1 MFFRTPKLAPLQ
13 PHRQPCLQCSAVV
26 PLHRCCGRRGTGVP
40 IHGRPILETHP
51 MVILNSDKRWFDLEN
66 HGITNNLSSA
76 FPLGSQHLNGNI
88 YRKYPSVQYL
98 MDDFLWWKWGF
109 SIAWFDYTK
118 AIQSA
123 HISSLNGFQ
132 WLEEA
137 NLGFLYGLFFDWNVK
152 LQVCGCAPFLD
163 KSIYTCH
170 DCLNPADFWLQ
181 LPWIGYVGYVNPH
194 KEIHTE
200 KSTVNW
206 SSCELKDGVVQPF
219 SSGNPLGDVNWL
231 IASVPS
237 HYPHCWFFNLNWDDR
252 AMGSEQKTAPLR
264 FASVM
269 AFGTWQKRAD
279 GCSFRYHLCPGFH
292 RVSTWSGLNPFI
304 QQEASNYRM
313 FCDNLVW

>member
-1 MFFRTPKLAPLQ
+1 
-13 PHRQPCLQCSAVV
+13 
-26 PLHRCCGRRGTGVP
+26 
-40 IHGRPILETHP
+40 
-51 MVILNSDKRWFDLEN
+51 MVDLSIVMLNYQRVTD
-66 HGITNNLSSA
+66 NLSSA

-109 SIAWFDYTK
+109 SIAWLDYAK

-170 DCLNPADFWLQ
+170 DCLNPAVLFDCNCHELAMSAMWILTTRYIRKNK
-181 LPWIGYVGYVNPH
+181 PWIDPP
-194 KEIHTE
+194 
-200 KSTVNW
+200 VNW
-206 SSCELKDGVVQPF
+206 RMGLCNHLAVEIQKWGCELANRQC
-219 SSGNPLGDVNWL
+219 SSPLSSL
-231 IASVPS
+231 ILQSKLRQSSREIWTKNSSA
-237 HYPHCWFFNLNWDDR
+237 
-252 AMGSEQKTAPLR
+252 APLR
-264 FASVM
+264 LSH
-269 AFGTWQKRAD
+269 GLW
-279 GCSFRYHLCPGFH
+279 HLAETGRRMQFQVSLVP
-292 RVSTWSGLNPFI
+292 RVSTWSGLNPLV
-304 QQEASNYRM
+304 QNEASNYRM